1 MANPGSTFEKLD
13 LAKVEPEV
21 REAVAD
27 EDLEE
32 EVVTIMLHRAV
43 VSSAAPVEGGPS
55 LDWQLAGNPP
65 QRFARPPTR
74 FSPSAWGRSW
84 TLRFKTVPRHEN
96 GCRRLDFD
104 SVVKVDFV
112 GYAINEVCFY
122 KDQRDGITRRW
133 DCDYACRGS

>member
-1 MANPGSTFEKLD
+1 MANPSCTFENLD
-13 LAKVEPEV
+13 LAKVEAEV

-32 EVVTIMLHRAV
+32 EVVTIMVHRAV

-55 LDWQLAGNPP
+55 LDWQLAGNRP

-74 FSPSAWGRSW
+74 FSPSAWG
-84 TLRFKTVPRHEN
+84 RFKTVPRHEN

-104 SVVKVDFV
+104 SVVNVDFV

-122 KDQRDGITRRW
+122 
-133 DCDYACRGS
+133 